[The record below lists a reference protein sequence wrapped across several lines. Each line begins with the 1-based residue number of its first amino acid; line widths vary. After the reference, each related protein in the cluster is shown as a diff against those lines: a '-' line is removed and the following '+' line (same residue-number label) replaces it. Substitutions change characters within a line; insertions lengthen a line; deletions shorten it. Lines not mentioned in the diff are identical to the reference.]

1 MSAEVARLARFC
13 AVGVVNTLLT
23 LAAFAALTRLG
34 SPAPA
39 ASALAFA
46 AGAVNR
52 YAHNGRWT
60 FPGAAG
66 GASTLLRY
74 VAVQAFGAAL
84 SAAGIALVSSD
95 LAVRHLAAE
104 AIVIPFVTITTY
116 ALSRRLVFGVPKVAA
131 HR

>member
-1 MSAEVARLARFC
+1 MSAEVTRLARFC

-23 LAAFAALTRLG
+23 LTAFTALTRAG

-39 ASALAFA
+39 ASALAFVVGA
-46 AGAVNR
+46 ANGYVL
-52 YAHNGRWT
+52 NGRWT
-60 FPGAAG
+60 FRGSAG
-66 GASTLLRY
+66 GPATLGRY

-95 LAVRHLAAE
+95 LAMRHLAAE
-104 AIVIPFVTITTY
+104 VIVIPFVTITTY
-116 ALSRRLVFGVPKVAA
+116 ALSRRLVFGVPRVAA